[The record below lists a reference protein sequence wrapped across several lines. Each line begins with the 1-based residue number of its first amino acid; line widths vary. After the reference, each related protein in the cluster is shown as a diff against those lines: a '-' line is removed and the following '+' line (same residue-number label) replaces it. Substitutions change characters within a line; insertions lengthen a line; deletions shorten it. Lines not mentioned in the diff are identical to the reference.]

1 MALQGTDLLVVQ
13 SQDDSQLYKLRIDS
27 LETHFEGAAG
37 VQFRGAVD
45 LRTDPASNGVDL
57 GDVLNGDLYIV
68 EADASIINPGWQM
81 EGGAGAGTASEND
94 RIIWDSA
101 DSYWVLVSGG
111 GATGGL
117 VEEITVTEPLHIDDN
132 PTNPVIRIDEATTTD
147 SGVVVRLATADDV
160 GAEGTGDN
168 EAVVTADLLKQ
179 TNTIVNDL
187 QLSPGGV
194 TTVSTTNAAGNSAL
208 TVGPTSGAVVIELA
222 TANDDGTNYGVV
234 QIASESDIENGTA
247 GASAVVTAAHLQ
259 ELAGQV
265 GQGTVQSIAE
275 GGTDIVAGALEVS
288 SGAASTIGVR
298 NETFVPFNF
307 ANLPDIQD

>member
-1 MALQGTDLLVVQ
+1 MPLQGTDLLVVQ

-45 LRTDPASNGVDL
+45 LRTDPASNDVDL
-57 GDVLNGDLYIV
+57 ANVVNGDLYIV
-68 EADASIINPGWQM
+68 EADASVINPAWQM
-81 EGGAGAGTASEND
+81 ENGAGAGTADEND
-94 RIIWDSA
+94 RIIWDSQ

-111 GATGGL
+111 GSTGGL

-132 PTNPVIRIDEATTTD
+132 PTNPVIRIDEATTSD
-147 SGVVVRLATADDV
+147 SGVVVRLAEATDV
-160 GAEGTGDN
+160 ASNGTGDN
-168 EAVVTADLLKQ
+168 EAVVTADLLKA
-179 TNTIVNDL
+179 TNTIVENL

-194 TTVSTTNAAGNSAL
+194 TSVSTTDAANNSAL
-208 TVGPTSGAVVIELA
+208 TISPTSGAVVVELA
-222 TANDDGTNYGVV
+222 TADESNYGVV
-234 QIASESDIENGTA
+234 QIANASDITNGTA

-259 ELAGQV
+259 DLASQV
-265 GQGTVQSIAE
+265 GQGTIQSIAE
-275 GGTDIVAGALEVS
+275 GGTDIVSGALEVS

-298 NETFVPFNF
+298 NDTFVPFNF